1 MGGNGG
7 TYNSAPNGFDGAYAT
22 GSGGGGGS
30 HYSNDYLGTAGN
42 GASGGVLI
50 RCNTGAT

>member
-7 TYNSAPNGFDGAYAT
+7 TYNSAPNAFDGAYAT

-30 HYSNDYLGTAGN
+30 YDSNDDLGTAGN
-42 GASGGVLI
+42 GASEVVLI